1 MYMII
6 LSQYVHLYM
15 YMYLLHIAYKILYD
29 FVLYFAFRW
38 VVKLKDNKLKWIEC
52 VSLLARQ
59 VQVDSRFQ
67 QHPIL

>member
-38 VVKLKDNKLKWIEC
+38 VVKLKDNTCKLKWIEC
-52 VSLLARQ
+52 VS
-59 VQVDSRFQ
+59 
-67 QHPIL
+67 

>member
-1 MYMII
+1 MYMIK

-38 VVKLKDNKLKWIEC
+38 VVKLKDNTAVNWNELSVC
-52 VSLLARQ
+52 
-59 VQVDSRFQ
+59 
-67 QHPIL
+67 HN